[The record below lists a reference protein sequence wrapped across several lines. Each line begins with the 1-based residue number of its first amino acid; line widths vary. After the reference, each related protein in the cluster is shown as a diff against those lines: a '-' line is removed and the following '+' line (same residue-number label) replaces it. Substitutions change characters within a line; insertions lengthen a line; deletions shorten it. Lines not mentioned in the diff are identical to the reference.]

1 MVAEN
6 KLIAGLIYREYA
18 QCEFSADLESVP
30 EVVGKVRAYCL
41 RHGLDRQ
48 AWVPVELALV
58 EGLNNAV
65 EHGCRGVCAGRI
77 RVHWSWTDETLEIEI
92 LDPGKFRPLP
102 GSAQLPEP
110 LSEGGRG
117 MFVMSSLMDGVSH
130 EMHEENHVLVLRKR
144 LGPPTVAE
152 ADAQSTLEGMT
163 GELSNSFETINAL
176 FRFGEELAT
185 ARSFDHFFA
194 QALRRLLRLVRGDEA
209 CLRVVDPQGRLK
221 LVSPT
226 PAPGLSGLPEFL
238 DPDSKVIEAQVF
250 RESERHTVEDCST
263 LSASDPQRR
272 ERGGTFVCPILFRE
286 TTVGV
291 LSVFRRQASPYFTAG
306 EIQLI
311 GTVTEFLGIA
321 WTIALSE
328 ERRQAQQRTERELE
342 IAAEIQQS
350 LLPMDFPET
359 GRFRIFGRSQA
370 AHEVGGDY
378 FDVLPI
384 GDKGVLIA
392 IADVMGKGMP
402 AALLA
407 MILRTT
413 IRAHADLAEDPGHL
427 LTIVNRQLGIDL
439 NKLQMFITVQLVF
452 LAHEADQL
460 IFASAGHCPL
470 LKFSRGAT
478 TATQSHGGGVPLGVI
493 DEVVYESFREPMI
506 PGDRLVLLSDGI
518 YEAQSATGAMLGLQA
533 LCRQLPA
540 ICAAD
545 ARNDCQRVLDCVARY
560 STGMPSADDRTLVIA
575 ERL

>member
-18 QCEFSADLESVP
+18 QCEFSADLASVP
-30 EVVGKVRAYCL
+30 EVAGKVRAYCL
-41 RHGLDRQ
+41 RYGLDAR

-77 RVHWSWTDETLEIEI
+77 RVRWNWTNEMLEIEI

-102 GSAQLPEP
+102 GPARLPEP
-110 LSEGGRG
+110 VSEGGRG

-130 EMHEENHVLVLRKR
+130 EIQEENHVLVLRKR
-144 LGPPTVAE
+144 LGAPPAAE
-152 ADAQSTLEGMT
+152 ADAQNALEGMT

-194 QALRRLLRLVRGDEA
+194 QALWRLLRLIRGDEA
-209 CLRVVDPQGRLK
+209 CLRVGDEQGRLK

-226 PAPGLSGLPEFL
+226 QGPGSSELPEFL
-238 DPDSKVIEAQVF
+238 DPDSDAIEAQVF

-263 LSASDPQRR
+263 LGAGDPQRR
-272 ERGGTFVCPILFRE
+272 ARGSTFVCPILFRE

-291 LSVFRRQASPYFTAG
+291 LSVFRRQAYPYFTAG

-321 WTIALSE
+321 WTMALSE

-350 LLPMDFPET
+350 LLPTGCPET
-359 GRFRIFGRSQA
+359 GRLRIFGRSQA

-378 FDVLPI
+378 FDVLAI

-413 IRAHADLAEDPGHL
+413 IRAHADLAEHPGQL
-427 LTIVNRQLGIDL
+427 LTVVNQQLGIDL
-439 NKLQMFITVQLVF
+439 NKLQMFITVQLAF
-452 LAHEADQL
+452 LSNEADEL
-460 IFASAGHCPL
+460 IFANAGHCPL
-470 LKFSRGAT
+470 LKFSPGAT
-478 TATQSHGGGVPLGVI
+478 SATQSHGGGVPLGAM
-493 DEVVYESFREPMI
+493 DEVVYESYREPMI
-506 PGDRLVLLSDGI
+506 SGDRLVLLSDGI
-518 YEAQSATGAMLGLQA
+518 YEAQSAAGTMLGLDA

-540 ICAAD
+540 ICAGD
-545 ARNDCQRVLDCVARY
+545 ARNDCQRVLDYVARY
-560 STGMPSADDRTLVIA
+560 STGIPSADDRTLVIA
-575 ERL
+575 QRL